1 MVLVASKVIDETEL
15 TALLAEQLGIPVVD
29 LRERAVAPE
38 AVSLVSEMEAHLL
51 EVLPLSFDGSMICST
66 VPPSV
71 HPALS
76 TAGATVK
83 AFAAVTACQTLLPS
97 GAKA

>member
-1 MVLVASKVIDETEL
+1 MVFTDCGVADEAQNTFCC
-15 TALLAEQLGIPVVD
+15 
-29 LRERAVAPE
+29 
-38 AVSLVSEMEAHLL
+38 
-51 EVLPLSFDGSMICST
+51 PLSLDGSMICST

-71 HPALS
+71 HQALS

-97 GAKA
+97 GANA